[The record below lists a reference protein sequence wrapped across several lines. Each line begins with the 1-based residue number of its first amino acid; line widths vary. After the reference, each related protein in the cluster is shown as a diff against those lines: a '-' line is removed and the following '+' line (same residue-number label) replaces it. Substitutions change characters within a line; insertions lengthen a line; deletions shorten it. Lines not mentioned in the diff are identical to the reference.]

1 VTAANANNART
12 VVVLFTVPGCD
23 ACAEYKPRFQRI
35 AQQYQHAVPIYV
47 LNAND
52 TRPDVADLASRLNVA
67 NVPATFVLR
76 RPTGVIRVE
85 GAIPDDQI
93 AWLLGVAAREATN
106 PY

>member
-1 VTAANANNART
+1 MPALNANNTRA
-12 VVVLFTVPGCD
+12 VVVLFTIPGCD

-35 AQQYQHAVPIYV
+35 AQQYQSIVPIYM

-52 TRPDVADLASRLNVA
+52 TNPQVADLASRLNVA
-67 NVPATFVLR
+67 HVPATFVLR

>member
-1 VTAANANNART
+1 MSAANANNARA
-12 VVVLFTVPGCD
+12 VVVLFTIPGCD

-35 AQQYQHAVPIYV
+35 AQQYQSIVPIYM

-52 TRPDVADLASRLNVA
+52 TNPQVADLASRLNVM

-85 GAIPDDQI
+85 GAIPDEQI
-93 AWLLGVAAREATN
+93 AQLLGIAVREVTN

>member
-1 VTAANANNART
+1 MPAPNANNARA
-12 VVVLFTVPGCD
+12 VVVLFTIPGCD

-35 AQQYQHAVPIYV
+35 AQQYQQIVPIYM

-52 TRPDVADLASRLNVA
+52 TNPQVADLASRLNVA